1 VNGQGTNARFGHLY
15 GLTIDPSRTIFV
27 SDYYSNCVRSCNAS
41 TGNVSS
47 YFGTSRSHGFAD
59 GTGTNAAF
67 SRPNGLTYGA
77 GAVFIADGNNRIRA
91 GDVATRVVTTLA
103 GNGTMSCLDG
113 AGSSATFWY
122 PAGIAYFG
130 GSVYVGDNCNWIRA
144 VNTTTREVTRLA
156 GGGSGNGIG
165 TAAGLGMA
173 VAITASSSGVLYAC
187 ISGQVRAIVIATRVV
202 TTLAGAGDN
211 NYADGVGTAAK
222 FNRPQGISIF
232 EPSTLLI
239 SDGWNSRIRA
249 IDIGTATVTTLVGG
263 GPGLYANG
271 RGSSASFQG
280 PIGIAV
286 DDAGNIFVADSYNT
300 MIRVVYS
307 A

>member
-1 VNGQGTNARFGHLY
+1 
-15 GLTIDPSRTIFV
+15 
-27 SDYYSNCVRSCNAS
+27 
-41 TGNVSS
+41 
-47 YFGTSRSHGFAD
+47 
-59 GTGTNAAF
+59 
-67 SRPNGLTYGA
+67 
-77 GAVFIADGNNRIRA
+77 
-91 GDVATRVVTTLA
+91 
-103 GNGTMSCLDG
+103 MSCLNG

-165 TAAGLGMA
+165 TAAGLGLA

-187 ISGQVRAIVIATRVV
+187 MDNQVRAINIATQVV
-202 TTLAGAGDN
+202 TTLAGSGAPL
-211 NYADGVGTAAK
+211 YADGVGTAAR
-222 FNRPQGISIF
+222 FNRAQGISFF
-232 EPSTLLI
+232 EPLNVLLI
-239 SDGWNSRIRA
+239 SDGWNSRIRV
-249 IDIGTATVTTLVGG
+249 IDISTATVTTLVGG

-286 DDAGNIFVADSYNT
+286 DDAGNIFVADSYNK

>member
-1 VNGQGTNARFGHLY
+1 
-15 GLTIDPSRTIFV
+15 
-27 SDYYSNCVRSCNAS
+27 
-41 TGNVSS
+41 
-47 YFGTSRSHGFAD
+47 
-59 GTGTNAAF
+59 
-67 SRPNGLTYGA
+67 
-77 GAVFIADGNNRIRA
+77 
-91 GDVATRVVTTLA
+91 
-103 GNGTMSCLDG
+103 MSCLNG

-165 TAAGLGMA
+165 TAAGLGLA

-187 ISGQVRAIVIATRVV
+187 MDNQVRAINIATRVV
-202 TTLAGAGDN
+202 TTLAGSGAPL
-211 NYADGVGTAAK
+211 YADGVGTAAR
-222 FNRPQGISIF
+222 FNRPQGISFF
-232 EPSTLLI
+232 EPVLLI
-239 SDGWNSRIRA
+239 SDGWNSRIRV

-286 DDAGNIFVADSYNT
+286 DDAGNIFVADSYNK